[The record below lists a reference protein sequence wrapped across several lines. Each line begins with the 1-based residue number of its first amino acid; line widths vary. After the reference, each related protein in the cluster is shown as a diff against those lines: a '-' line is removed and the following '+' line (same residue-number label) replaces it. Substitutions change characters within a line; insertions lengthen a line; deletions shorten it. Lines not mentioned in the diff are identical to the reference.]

1 MSRLNAIQHTER
13 LMDGFQRK
21 DGERRGA
28 QKLQQGPCRPR
39 DGMDG
44 TGHDPMMPNPADGRR
59 RALKLLA
66 GNSNGRTDSA
76 LLAHGI
82 HPAVLIGLFN
92 AGLATASVETVRAG
106 RRTIEVTRLQ
116 ITPEGRKA
124 IGAPAI

>member
-1 MSRLNAIQHTER
+1 MGRI
-13 LMDGFQRK
+13 
-21 DGERRGA
+21 
-28 QKLQQGPCRPR
+28 
-39 DGMDG
+39 
-44 TGHDPMMPNPADGRR
+44 GHYLMMPNPADGRR

-106 RRTIEVTRLQ
+106 RQTIEVTRLQ
-116 ITPEGRKA
+116 ITCKGRKA

>member
-1 MSRLNAIQHTER
+1 MGGI
-13 LMDGFQRK
+13 
-21 DGERRGA
+21 
-28 QKLQQGPCRPR
+28 
-39 DGMDG
+39 
-44 TGHDPMMPNPADGRR
+44 GHYLMMPKPAEDRR

-92 AGLATASVETVRAG
+92 AGLATASVETVCAG

-116 ITPEGRKA
+116 ITPEGRKV